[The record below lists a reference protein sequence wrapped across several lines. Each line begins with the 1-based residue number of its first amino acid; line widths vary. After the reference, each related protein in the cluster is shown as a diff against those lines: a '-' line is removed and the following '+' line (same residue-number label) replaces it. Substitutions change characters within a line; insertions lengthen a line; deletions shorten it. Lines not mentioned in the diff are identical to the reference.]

1 MLPSRADRY
10 TVRKSQTDLY
20 SDFTTNFFSH
30 PDTNQLIRVVNEEA
44 VKRSIRNLIFTNNF
58 ERLFQPEFGGNI
70 QKYLFEDVS
79 SHTEISLKT
88 KIKNTIQE
96 HEPRAQL
103 IDVLVQGIPEEN
115 GYIVSIIFSIASN
128 INPITMNLTLGRL
141 R

>member
-1 MLPSRADRY
+1 MLPSRTDRY
-10 TVRKSQTDLY
+10 TPRKAQTDLY

-30 PDTNQLIRVVNEEA
+30 PDTNQLIRVVNEDA

-79 SHTEISLKT
+79 SHTEGSLIMR
-88 KIKNTIQE
+88 IKNVINQ
-96 HEPRAQL
+96 HEPRANL
-103 IDVLVQGIPEEN
+103 IDVLVQGVPEQN
-115 GYIVSIIFSIASN
+115 GYYITIIFSITSSV
-128 INPITMNLTLGRL
+128 NPITMNLTLGRI